1 MNLVHK
7 IEHWGDDYH
16 SKATDVIRICLG
28 LLILIKGITVIMSRD
43 AVYSLLVDNDN
54 GRFGFSGVVLAGIVH
69 YIVFAHIVGGIF
81 LIVGLVTRFAAV
93 IQIPILLGA
102 IFFVNIAKGFTIF
115 NSELWLSIIVLLL
128 LVMFWIIGAGPYSMD
143 YTMKRRNNI
152 QSE

>member
-43 AVYSLLVDNDN
+43 SVYSLIVDN
-54 GRFGFSGVVLAGIVH
+54 GRVSFSGVVLAGIVH

-143 YTMKRRNNI
+143 YTMKKRDKI

>member
-7 IEHWGDDYH
+7 IEHWGDYYH

-43 AVYSLLVDNDN
+43 AVYSLLVSSGTFN
-54 GRFGFSGVVLAGIVH
+54 FSSVLLSGILH

-81 LIVGLVTRFAAV
+81 LILGLLTRFAAV

-102 IFFVNIAKGFTIF
+102 IFFVNAARGFTIF
-115 NSELWLSIIVLLL
+115 NSELWLSIIVLCLL
-128 LVMFWIIGAGPYSMD
+128 ILFWVIGAGPYSMD
-143 YTMKRRNNI
+143 QNMKNSRRMR
-152 QSE
+152 EY